1 MNKGQRITTIEQL
14 ASNYAKSVK
23 GYELVNYYKGA
34 FPIYRLSTEIILQ
47 RKKELG
53 VIQEFCLKFIEAQ
66 AKTAKH
72 LSNFMGLSGKVIESN
87 LMELH
92 QLDMI
97 NFNFA
102 TKEIRLTDKGIETLE
117 NNNFIVPERIDYTFL
132 IDGITGEYQ
141 LNESLDKLDMVKNNS
156 HVIPFNIVKPAID
169 DINIRSIKNTIEE
182 NRRLNNSS
190 YLDGDLLNISKIEK
204 IEKRYRKFN
213 VLVFAN
219 EKGDIEL
226 QVYDKNKRCMNYE
239 SILIQM
245 LDKKLKVIP
254 IVEKV
259 EDIDNNK
266 NSIYDEYFKEAQE
279 NKEEV
284 NELKK
289 QIQVLEESVE
299 ENSDLDVQTE
309 EEFISKTMLIEELQ
323 EELLKAKEML
333 KKKPQILDTYEH
345 RPILLK
351 ALKEAQ
357 TQVVIVSPWIKKD
370 ATDYE
375 LRKEIKN
382 AMDRN
387 VKVVICY
394 GITNEIEDNVK
405 YALRPLEELKKE
417 AKIGKNLSLIKL
429 GNTHEKVLVCDKT
442 FVVITSFNWLSFK
455 GDPKRGFR
463 QETGTLNEDQEVAN
477 MMLKNLQKRID
488 ESGLKCN
495 III

>member
-14 ASNYAKSVK
+14 ASNYANSVK
-23 GYELVNYYKGA
+23 GYKLVNYYKGA
-34 FPIYRLSTEIILQ
+34 FPIYRLSTEIIVQ

-53 VIQEFCLKFIEAQ
+53 VIQEFCLKFIRAQ
-66 AKTAKH
+66 AKTSKH
-72 LSNFMGLSGKVIESN
+72 LSNFMGLSRKVIESN

-102 TKEIRLTDKGIETLE
+102 TQQIRLTDKGIETLE

-141 LNESLDKLDMVKNNS
+141 LNESLDKLDGVKNNT
-156 HVIPFNIVKPAID
+156 HVIPFNIGKPDID
-169 DINIRSIKNTIEE
+169 DISIRSIKNTIEE
-182 NRRLNNSS
+182 NKRLNNSS

-204 IEKRYRKFN
+204 IEKWYRKFN

-219 EKGDIEL
+219 ENGDIEL

-254 IVEKV
+254 TVEKV
-259 EDIDNNK
+259 DEIDNNK
-266 NSIYDEYFKEAQE
+266 SGIYDEYFKEAQE
-279 NKEEV
+279 N

-289 QIQVLEESVE
+289 QIEALEESVE
-299 ENSDLDVQTE
+299 ENIDLDVQTE
-309 EEFISKTMLIEELQ
+309 EEFISKTMMIEELQ

-333 KKKPQILDTYEH
+333 KRKPQILDTYEH

-382 AMDRN
+382 AMERN

-394 GITNEIEDNVK
+394 GISNEIEDNVK
-405 YALRPLEELKKE
+405 YALKPLEELKKE
-417 AKIGKNLSLIKL
+417 ANIGKNLSLIKL

-463 QETGTLNEDQEVAN
+463 QETGTLNEDEEVAK